1 MNCSLASFESEYFME
16 KFLVTLDAIQ
26 DAPPTTTDRGSS
38 KMVPLWPVGL
48 TEGYTIPIVTR
59 PNALTSQGQGAG
71 NGAFARKNGC
81 IFFLRQ

>member
-1 MNCSLASFESEYFME
+1 ME

-38 KMVPLWPVGL
+38 KMVQLWPVGL

-71 NGAFARKNGC
+71 NGAFARKNG
-81 IFFLRQ
+81 